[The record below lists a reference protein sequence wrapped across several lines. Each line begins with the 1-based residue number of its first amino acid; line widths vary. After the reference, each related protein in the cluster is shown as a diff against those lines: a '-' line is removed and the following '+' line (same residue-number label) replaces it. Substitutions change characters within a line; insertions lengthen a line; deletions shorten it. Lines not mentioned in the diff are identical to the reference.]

1 MNSLTM
7 TNDEL
12 DELFADDPLFGW
24 PSREGSASVLLGVT
38 VVVPAPTVQPIET
51 DLTKIQSNILKN
63 IEEKE
68 NNIEDDP
75 YCSGYLILGV

>member
-24 PSREGSASVLLGVT
+24 PSREGRASVLLGVT
-38 VVVPAPTVQPIET
+38 VVAPPTTVQPIET
-51 DLTKIQSNILKN
+51 DLTKIQSLNTMKT
-63 IEEKE
+63 IEE
-68 NNIEDDP
+68 IEDDP
-75 YCSGYLILGV
+75 YCSGYLILGR